1 LRNKINSKRH
11 PETRPA
17 VTAKWIDEVMEMGEV
32 IN

>member
-11 PETRPA
+11 PEAHPA
-17 VTAKWIDEVMEMGEV
+17 VTAKWIDEVAEMGKV